1 MGHPVY
7 CHLWYLISNLN
18 SDSVIKRV
26 NLENRESDREFKTTW
41 IWWKV
46 WSYGRRRYLFILFMY
61 FLIWFLRSTDCF
73 LNSYRDTVQRRL
85 AALCLS
91 VHSCTCVGLQLVK
104 LISHTLTLTAAL
116 WWQSAWRPLP
126 THRGRPAARRRTS
139 RTGCYPLW
147 KYYDCNT
154 SYTLPL
160 PEERRKTTYL
170 SLKLI
175 LQSPIKMKGTTL
187 NMHEHYII
195 CRILEV
201 EIICL

>member
-1 MGHPVY
+1 
-7 CHLWYLISNLN
+7 
-18 SDSVIKRV
+18 
-26 NLENRESDREFKTTW
+26 
-41 IWWKV
+41 
-46 WSYGRRRYLFILFMY
+46 MY

-73 LNSYRDTVQRRL
+73 LNSYRDTVQRGL
-85 AALCLS
+85 AALS

-104 LISHTLTLTAAL
+104 LISHTLTAAL

-187 NMHEHYII
+187 NMHEYRVSSKTVYTWLFALLWASTHANCKSWYIF
-195 CRILEV
+195 EKFKKFATW
-201 EIICL
+201 